1 MSDIEIVISQW
12 PKFLAGFGT
21 TTLLLV
27 VGTIGAF
34 VVGVGALYLLNT
46 RSKAVRRITI
56 GYIDAMRMLPF
67 LMFIYL
73 LYYGLP
79 ALGIRPTAMAAS
91 MVGLALYHGAYF
103 AEIMRGAWSQL
114 PAGQT
119 ESARA
124 CGLYGFRL
132 IRRIILPQLVTRSA
146 PMLGNQL
153 IYLLKDTSFLVIITV
168 QELTWAASAVQS
180 QYFIPFEPFVVAI
193 ALYWLLTLIIE
204 LGINRMHRVAK
215 EKGLGRA

>member
-1 MSDIEIVISQW
+1 MTDLEIVISQW
-12 PKFLAGFGT
+12 PKFLSGFGT
-21 TTLLLV
+21 TSLLLLV
-27 VGTIGAF
+27 GATGAF
-34 VVGVGALYLLNT
+34 LVSMACLYLLNV
-46 RSKAVRRITI
+46 RSGLVRRITLV
-56 GYIDAMRMLPF
+56 YIDTMRMLPF

-79 ALGIRPTAMAAS
+79 ALGIQPNAIAAS
-91 MVGLALYHGAYF
+91 MVGLTLYHGAYF
-103 AEIMRGAWSQL
+103 GEIMRGAWSQL
-114 PAGQT
+114 PSGQT

-124 CGLYGFRL
+124 CGLHGFRM
-132 IRRIILPQLVTRSA
+132 IRRIILPQLLGRSV

-180 QYFIPFEPFVVAI
+180 QYFIPFEPFMVAI
-193 ALYWLLTLIIE
+193 GLYWLLTIAIE
-204 LGINRMHRVAK
+204 LGINRIHRIAK